1 MPQIRYDVPVGDKAA
16 ADELVKKTEN
26 IQGVKFVNVGAD
38 GHGIVV
44 THGDITIK
52 IENLIYYFIIFISLY
67 YFKITCY

>member
-44 THGDITIK
+44 THGDDYD
-52 IENLIYYFIIFISLY
+52 EAA
-67 YFKITCY
+67 FKAAAGGFG